1 MRSRRVLVVVGCV
14 ALFAARGFLL
24 TSFAKA
30 QPATTLVMR
39 DELHPVAE
47 FAMRMDGPV
56 MRRQVATGEPFTVA
70 GPQGVLVGQQ
80 QGLLEAWVVAGKAV
94 SRPQPEAGASGF

>member
-1 MRSRRVLVVVGCV
+1 MRSRRVLVLVGCV

-56 MRRQVATGEPFTVA
+56 LRRQVATGEPFTVA
-70 GPQGVLVGQQ
+70 GPQGVLVGQK
-80 QGLLEAWVVAGKAV
+80 QGLLEALILPVELLSSQQVGGV
-94 SRPQPEAGASGF
+94 GDGQ